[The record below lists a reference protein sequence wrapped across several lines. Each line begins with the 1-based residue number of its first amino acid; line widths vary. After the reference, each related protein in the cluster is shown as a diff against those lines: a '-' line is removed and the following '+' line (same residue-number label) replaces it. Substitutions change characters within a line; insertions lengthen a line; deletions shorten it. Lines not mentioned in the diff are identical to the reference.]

1 MKITY
6 QWLKQYMNWNAS
18 HTKLEEVLTD
28 LGIEVEGSEATLAKF
43 SDVVVGLVKNCKPHP
58 DANKLQ
64 LCEVDICKKENLT
77 IVCGAPNVTSG
88 MKVPVALPEAHLP
101 FGQLKPRKIRGVFSE
116 GMICSEEEL
125 GFSEKSEG
133 IWELD
138 DSFVVGEDFR
148 SYFEEDIQIELS
160 ITPNRPDWLGLRGIL
175 RELYV
180 KNGISYTLP
189 STNLIPKN
197 LSDYKIEI
205 HDTAGCPR
213 YVGALIRGVEI
224 GPLQDGLD
232 SD

>member
-1 MKITY
+1 M
-6 QWLKQYMNWNAS
+6 
-18 HTKLEEVLTD
+18 
-28 LGIEVEGSEATLAKF
+28 
-43 SDVVVGLVKNCKPHP
+43 
-58 DANKLQ
+58 
-64 LCEVDICKKENLT
+64 
-77 IVCGAPNVTSG
+77 TSG

-197 LSDYKIEI
+197 LSEYKIEI

-224 GPLQDGLD
+224 GPSPRWLRQRLEAIGQRPINNVVDLTNYLMVLYGHPMHAFDASKIRGKTIIVRSAKPMKLLQLWMAK
-232 SD
+232 SDNLMMTIY